1 MNRLAVLAGLALLGL
16 AVAVAVV
23 VDTSRPPPS
32 ATPAVALPAPPFPA
46 FVVGSGITETGR
58 GNVAVA
64 TSVPGVVREV
74 DVQVGDRVAA
84 GAPLFAID
92 DRDARARLA
101 TARAAV
107 QEARA
112 RVAQPGHRLGYLE
125 RMNALSHDV
134 VSRDSVTAARDE
146 LAAARAGVVAAEAAQ
161 AQALTDLDRLTVRAP
176 RAGRILQVNARVG
189 QYADNASGEVP
200 VLMGDDDRLYLRVNV
215 DESDAWRVKP
225 GAAAVATIRGEP
237 GVRIPLTFEYVEP
250 YVTPKPVLTGQ
261 GTERPDLRV
270 LQLVY
275 SFPRDGLP
283 VYLGQQMDAYIA
295 TATAKR

>member
-1 MNRLAVLAGLALLGL
+1 MKRLWILGGLAVLGLVIA
-16 AVAVAVV
+16 AVAVFTTGRTSTPPAPAAAV
-23 VDTSRPPPS
+23 
-32 ATPAVALPAPPFPA
+32 PAPPFPA

-58 GNVAVA
+58 GNVAIA
-64 TSVPGVVREV
+64 TNVTGVVREV

-92 DRDARARLA
+92 DRDARAKLA
-101 TARAAV
+101 TARASV

-112 RVAQPGHRLGYLE
+112 RLAQPLHRLGYLE
-125 RMNALSHDV
+125 RLDAAGRQLI
-134 VSRDSVTAARDE
+134 SRDSVTAARDDV
-146 LAAARAGVVAAEAAQ
+146 AAARATLAAAEAGER
-161 AQALTDLDRLTVRAP
+161 QALTDLDLLVVHAP
-176 RAGRILQVNARVG
+176 RAGRVLQVNARVG
-189 QYADNASGEVP
+189 QYADNAGATPP

-225 GAAAVATIRGEP
+225 GAPAVAMVRGEP
-237 GVRIPLTFEYVEP
+237 RLRIPLKFEYVEP

-275 SFPRDGLP
+275 SFPRGDLP
-283 VYLGQQMDAYIA
+283 VYLGQQMDAYIETSRA
-295 TATAKR
+295 PR